1 MEEELYAESVNCSPV
16 AAQVSGEEQEAEP
29 DIAKVPRVY
38 PSLYDSISTTFGAVA
53 IGIVI
58 VALVQILI
66 AKVTQKAKTD
76 HMYLTRFVTTLV
88 AIVVGVYIADL
99 LIAGPDTSLLSDSE
113 HDVILHFIKDTCLM
127 VFSYYFGLKAQTPQ
141 NEPTET

>member
-1 MEEELYAESVNCSPV
+1 VP
-16 AAQVSGEEQEAEP
+16 GEEQAAETG
-29 DIAKVPRVY
+29 IVKAPRSY
-38 PSLYDSISTTFGAVA
+38 PSLYDSISTMFGAVA

-88 AIVVGVYIADL
+88 ALVVGVYIADL

>member
-58 VALVQILI
+58 VALVQFLI

-88 AIVVGVYIADL
+88 ALVVGVYIADL